1 MTKLQT
7 ISDKNTKSFKI
18 KKLLV
23 KKLNK
28 EQFKKDN
35 LIIVIGGD
43 GFMLQTLKKNK
54 NSKKLFY
61 GINSGNYGF
70 LMNKFSS
77 KNIIKN
83 LSKANMVSIYPLEMI
98 VKNKSNQA
106 RKSLAINEVSILRQ
120 SRQAASLSIK
130 QGSRQIIKKLVSD
143 GVLVSTPAG
152 STAYNLSVHGPILS
166 LHSKKLS
173 ISPISAF
180 RPRRWKGKIVN
191 DKSKIIITN
200 LDPSKRPISAV
211 ADNLEVRNA
220 KSITVKTN
228 NKIKEF
234 IFQIS
239 NTEKIYLSKNSED
252 LKFNEKILSVKLDK
266 KIIYKENIILQSLYK
281 AATDQNIPPN
291 TIIEFARIYGFQ
303 VDFQRDIR
311 KEDKFQIMYEVF
323 IDENKKIIETG
334 EILFANL
341 KLSGQDNS
349 LYYFDKENL
358 EGHYDKNGKSVQKAL
373 MKSPINGARLSSSFG
388 MRKHPIDGYNKMH
401 RGTDFAAPKGTP
413 IMASGNGI
421 VKKAGW
427 CGGGGNCVKIRHNST
442 YETVYAHMSK
452 FARGIKNGV
461 RVKQGQTIGY
471 VGSTGKSTGPHL
483 HYEVIV
489 NGKKVNSQKLKL
501 PSGKVLKGKNREYF
515 ETAKIKLDVLKSE
528 KIIGLN

>member
-1 MTKLQT
+1 MLKKFKSSLLNNLKIFGLILLIIFT
-7 ISDKNTKSFKI
+7 IVVATLSNHQKKISKSQNNNIVDNIYFKKTLNEIVNNLEPRYKKYNHKI
-18 KKLLV
+18 KSGETFDKILNNYSINKEEINAIKESLSKKV
-23 KKLNK
+23 NINKLN
-28 EQFKKDN
+28 
-35 LIIVIGGD
+35 
-43 GFMLQTLKKNK
+43 T
-54 NSKKLFY
+54 
-61 GINSGNYGF
+61 
-70 LMNKFSS
+70 
-77 KNIIKN
+77 
-83 LSKANMVSIYPLEMI
+83 
-98 VKNKSNQA
+98 NQ
-106 RKSLAINEVSILRQ
+106 KI
-120 SRQAASLSIK
+120 
-130 QGSRQIIKKLVSD
+130 QII
-143 GVLVSTPAG
+143 
-152 STAYNLSVHGPILS
+152 
-166 LHSKKLS
+166 
-173 ISPISAF
+173 
-180 RPRRWKGKIVN
+180 
-191 DKSKIIITN
+191 
-200 LDPSKRPISAV
+200 LD
-211 ADNLEVRNA
+211 
-220 KSITVKTN
+220 KTN

-234 IFQIS
+234 VFQIS

-252 LKFNEKILSVKLDK
+252 LEFDEKILSIKLDK

-421 VKKAGW
+421 VTKAGW
-427 CGGGGNCVKIRHNST
+427 CGGGGNCVKIKHNST

-501 PSGKVLKGKNREYF
+501 PSGKILKGKNREYF
-515 ETAKIKLDVLKSE
+515 ETAKIKLEVLKSE
-528 KIIGLN
+528 KITGLN